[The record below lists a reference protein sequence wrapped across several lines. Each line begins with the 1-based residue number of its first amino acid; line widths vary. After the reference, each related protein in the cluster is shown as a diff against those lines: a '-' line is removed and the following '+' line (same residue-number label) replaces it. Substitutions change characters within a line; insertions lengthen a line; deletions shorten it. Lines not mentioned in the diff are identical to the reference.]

1 MLVLKNQSFY
11 FFQNLIIKLTDTS
24 VISWTKTVL
33 HTYGTI
39 AQSLVSCVIFCRSLF
54 PLFPITLS
62 VIVWFTVFGYPF
74 GICKLFSLKHFLHF
88 FFFFL
93 LLHLLNVKDYIQVVP
108 PQLQHM
114 VFRMDFWKEIG
125 VLRNQS
131 GYLKDDLD
139 KNLGI

>member
-1 MLVLKNQSFY
+1 MLILKNQSFY
-11 FFQNLIIKLTDTS
+11 FFQNLIIKLTDIS

-39 AQSLVSCVIFCRSLF
+39 AQSLVFCVIFCRSFF
-54 PLFPITLS
+54 PPYY
-62 VIVWFTVFGYPF
+62 IVCHCLIYVFWLPLWYLQTF
-74 GICKLFSLKHFLHF
+74 LTEVFSPF
-88 FFFFL
+88 FFIP
-93 LLHLLNVKDYIQVVP
+93 LHLLNVKDYIQVGP
-108 PQLQHM
+108 PQLQQM
-114 VFRMDFWKEIG
+114 MFRIDFWKEMG